1 MKQRLKDEIHRSWQ
15 INDIRLEK
23 IEIFLG
29 GLRHTSESPIM
40 QVTIPQVE
48 IPTELCRIVVKF
60 FEFQLN
66 SS

>member
-1 MKQRLKDEIHRSWQ
+1 MSGIVSEAA
-15 INDIRLEK
+15 
-23 IEIFLG
+23 
-29 GLRHTSESPIM
+29 SESPII
-40 QVTIPQVE
+40 QVTMPQVE